1 MDKKTKRLDS
11 SLTKLV
17 KQLDDDEH
25 MLVMYFNDN
34 GGLVLSGPSD
44 VEEQEGI
51 SITLSKLFAQAA
63 IGMGDGGIDIFVGVF
78 INAVRRLLLTN
89 PEAGRTFLKQIKEG
103 CETDKGVIDSLLGFL
118 TLNRKKNYRKE
129 IQDN

>member
-1 MDKKTKRLDS
+1 MDKKIKRLDS

-25 MLVMYFNDN
+25 MLIMYFNDD

-44 VEEQEGI
+44 VEELEGF
-51 SITLSKLFAQAA
+51 SITLSKLFAQTA
-63 IGMGDGGIDIFVGVF
+63 IGIGGGGIDTFVGVF
-78 INAVRRLLLTN
+78 INAVRHLFLTN
-89 PEAGRTFLKQIKEG
+89 PEAGSAFLKQIKEG